1 MRYDER
7 EPLVAI
13 LEAEDLRELMS
24 GRAVSFGHVAQAI
37 RLDPKMNAE
46 KTFEARMLDAIRL
59 YLEQTYPILEKLGG
73 DGMGEVHKAEDIRSR
88 PKLREVNPSLRQTGP
103 VEDLLKRKGE

>member
-1 MRYDER
+1 MQVQVTTDPSRLRGGSCSNTFVGTVDIVLATMKPRNGASLFKIAGGVMRYEQQ

-37 RLDPKMNAE
+37 RLDPWINAE
-46 KTFEARMLDAIRL
+46 RTLKAMNL
-59 YLEQTYPILEKLGG
+59 YLENV
-73 DGMGEVHKAEDIRSR
+73 DFD
-88 PKLREVNPSLRQTGP
+88 
-103 VEDLLKRKGE
+103 

>member
-37 RLDPKMNAE
+37 RLDPKINVE
-46 KTFEARMLDAIRL
+46 RTLKAINL
-59 YLEQTYPILEKLGG
+59 YLENIDFDPDT
-73 DGMGEVHKAEDIRSR
+73 
-88 PKLREVNPSLRQTGP
+88 
-103 VEDLLKRKGE
+103 